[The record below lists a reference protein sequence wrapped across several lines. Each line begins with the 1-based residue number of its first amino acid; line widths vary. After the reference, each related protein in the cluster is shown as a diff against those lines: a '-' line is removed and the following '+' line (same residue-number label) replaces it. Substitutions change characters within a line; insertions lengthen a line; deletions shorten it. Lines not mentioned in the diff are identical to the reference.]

1 MSHGSQ
7 QDQFLLGS
15 YSMSSWSNS
24 GSAMLALKPKSQDNK
39 LSIGL
44 LKASNT
50 TGGVCLYACMLV
62 EILLCQLPES
72 CMSVHPAA
80 SRTLSVCASVS
91 FHDLVCLA
99 ACQLANPLSVSAVF
113 SFDNS
118 VCQSTLS

>member
-15 YSMSSWSNS
+15 YAMSPWSNS

-50 TGGVCLYACMLV
+50 TGGSCRHVCMLV
-62 EILLCQLPES
+62 EFRL
-72 CMSVHPAA
+72 
-80 SRTLSVCASVS
+80 
-91 FHDLVCLA
+91 
-99 ACQLANPLSVSAVF
+99 
-113 SFDNS
+113 
-118 VCQSTLS
+118 